1 MTIVYNW
8 NTVREKFYTETTN
21 GWVEVRVKDIVTFM
35 ATIYRWNESY
45 AHHTFLEAYE
55 RAIRGIRFFFLK
67 PSAHMIDSVICD
79 QGLFAPRI
87 TNLNPASKS
96 FVCQLHFLGPG
107 RSQRWCRTSG
117 MEITRF
123 LITTVRSRY
132 FPYFPKWPR
141 RFLWINLMTFWLNKA
156 ASPATGARIAN
167 TTLRTPWT
175 CLLPLIFSKQW
186 TRRK

>member
-1 MTIVYNW
+1 MKWIIRSSFVPRSLRRSHQRHKILFFK
-8 NTVREKFYTETTN
+8 TVRSYDRIPLF
-21 GWVEVRVKDIVTFM
+21 VIKDCLPHVLP
-35 ATIYRWNESY
+35 S
-45 AHHTFLEAYE
+45 
-55 RAIRGIRFFFLK
+55 K
-67 PSAHMIDSVICD
+67 P
-79 QGLFAPRI
+79 
-87 TNLNPASKS
+87 
-96 FVCQLHFLGPG
+96 FVCQLHFLRHG
-107 RSQRWCRTSG
+107 RSQMWCRTWR

-156 ASPATGARIAN
+156 TSPTTGASKAN
-167 TTLRTPWT
+167 TTLPTPWI